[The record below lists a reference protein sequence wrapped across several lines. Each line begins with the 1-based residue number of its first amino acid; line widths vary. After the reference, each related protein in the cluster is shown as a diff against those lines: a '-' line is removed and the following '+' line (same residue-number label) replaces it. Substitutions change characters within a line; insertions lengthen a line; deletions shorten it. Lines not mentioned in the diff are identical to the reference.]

1 MFDKII
7 IMKKKEHNQKH
18 KTCTYAIEILDWDPS
33 YFRSV
38 NINKHLIEG
47 PFWEN
52 LDIKIEGKLIH
63 PEKLAEKNIKV
74 NMIGSRQLVSVLEE
88 PEKYKGFDANSVGT
102 LTIRG
107 KQRELFGSIPFDVMG
122 SIISLI
128 QSSKIKLI
136 VLSGQTLYHG
146 KAEIESIRFQKDFT
160 EDDLL

>member
-7 IMKKKEHNQKH
+7 IMKKTGHYQKH
-18 KTCTYAIEILDWDPS
+18 KTCTYAIEILDWEPS

-63 PEKLAEKNIKV
+63 PKKLAEKNIEV
-74 NMIGSRQLVSVLEE
+74 TMIGSRQLVRVLEE
-88 PEKYKGFDANSVGT
+88 PEKYQGFDPSSVGT

-122 SIISLI
+122 SISSLL
-128 QSSKIKLI
+128 QSGKIKFI
-136 VLSGQTLYHG
+136 VLSGHALYHG
-146 KAEIESIRFQKDFT
+146 KAEIKSIRFQRDFGP
-160 EDDLL
+160 EDLM